1 MCMSIIFCNFAR
13 RIVCIV
19 KILAIILAVMT
30 WTVESK
36 NVVKGSGEIPTGAAA
51 TYTCTYQKGTVRKG
65 DVAVLLITGLQR
77 ETIQNVDVW
86 VKSNKT
92 AGAGVFT
99 VSADGTEIASKSGS
113 LKDWVGQYDNTNYH
127 RVNLWS
133 GSMTGKNEWTIRLS
147 GTENSLYI
155 DRYEITYQPAP
166 RYTVRLMNG
175 GTLMEELTE
184 TQGGAGVLLPLLKD
198 TAGWSFMGWCD
209 HEFWCTNT
217 MPEVTLGG
225 TRFYPD
231 TDMTLWAM
239 YVYEEGEKGAVTE
252 LADGDYLYVNTTNHT
267 ALSGTPNEGKMAFSA
282 VNAYDEQLYYTMVFT
297 PNRDTAYVT
306 HKQTNTP
313 IGYNLQAKMAA
324 VHSPW
329 SVYHNGEQTVLYT
342 TIGSKT
348 YVLWLSVQDIHD
360 QAYFYAGL
368 KLTSNI
374 ASATMMQ
381 LLYPA
386 GTEEPVYTCHP
397 ESGLGIELTEEGWNE
412 SEKEQVVQIGIYQLH
427 IKNGKKY
434 IKLSE

>member
-1 MCMSIIFCNFAR
+1 
-13 RIVCIV
+13 
-19 KILAIILAVMT
+19 MT

-36 NVVKGSGEIPTGAAA
+36 DVVKGSGEIPTGTAA
-51 TYTCTYQKGTVRKG
+51 TYTCSYQKGTVRKG
-65 DVAVLLITGLQR
+65 DVAVLQITGLQR

-99 VSADGTEIASKSGS
+99 MTADGAVLATKSGS
-113 LKDWVGQYDNTNYH
+113 LKEWVGQYDNTNYH

-133 GSMTGKNEWTIRLS
+133 GSMTNKDKWIINLS

-175 GTLMEELTE
+175 GTLMEEVTE

-217 MPEVTLGG
+217 MPDVALSG
-225 TRFYPD
+225 TRFYPN

-252 LADGDYLYVNTTNHT
+252 LSDGDYLYANTAAQNNT
-267 ALSGTPNEGKMAFSA
+267 ALAGTPNEGGMTYAPI
-282 VNAYDEQLYYTMVFT
+282 NAYDEQLYYTMVFSA
-297 PNRDTAYVT
+297 NRDTAYVT

-313 IGYNLQAKMAA
+313 IGYNSQAKMAA
-324 VHSPW
+324 VRSPW

-348 YVLWLSVQDIHD
+348 YVLWLNVFDKTQTY
-360 QAYFYAGL
+360 QYAGL
-368 KLTSNI
+368 YQTSNV

-397 ESGLGIELTEEGWNE
+397 ESGLGIELTEEGTNG
-412 SEKEQVVQIGIYQLH
+412 SSKEQVVQIGIYQLH

-434 IKLSE
+434 IKLNE

>member
-1 MCMSIIFCNFAR
+1 MSIIFCNFAR

-36 NVVKGSGEIPTGAAA
+36 DVVKGSGEIPTGTAA
-51 TYTCTYQKGTVRKG
+51 TYTCSYQKGTVRKG
-65 DVAVLLITGLQR
+65 DVAVLQITGLQR

-113 LKDWVGQYDNTNYH
+113 LKEWVGQYDNTNYH

-133 GSMTGKNEWTIRLS
+133 GSMTNKDKWIINLS

-175 GTLMEELTE
+175 GTLMEEVTE

-217 MPEVTLGG
+217 MPDVALSG
-225 TRFYPD
+225 TRFYPN

-252 LADGDYLYVNTTNHT
+252 LSDGDYLYANTAAQNNT
-267 ALSGTPNEGKMAFSA
+267 ALAGTPNEGGMTYAPI
-282 VNAYDEQLYYTMVFT
+282 NAYDEQLYYTMVFSA
-297 PNRDTAYVT
+297 NRDTAYVT

-313 IGYNLQAKMAA
+313 IGYNSQAKMAA
-324 VHSPW
+324 VRSPW

-348 YVLWLSVQDIHD
+348 YVLWLNVFNKTQTY
-360 QAYFYAGL
+360 QYAGL
-368 KLTSNI
+368 YQTSNV

-397 ESGLGIELTEEGWNE
+397 ESGLGIELTEEGTNG
-412 SEKEQVVQIGIYQLH
+412 SSKEQVVQIGIYQLH

-434 IKLSE
+434 IKLNE

>member
-1 MCMSIIFCNFAR
+1 
-13 RIVCIV
+13 
-19 KILAIILAVMT
+19 MT

-51 TYTCTYQKGTVRKG
+51 TYACTYQKGTVRAG
-65 DVAVLLITGLQR
+65 DEAELRLTGLER
-77 ETIQNVDVW
+77 ETIQSVDVW

-99 VSADGTEIASKSGS
+99 VSADRAAIASKSGS

-133 GSMTGKNEWTIRLS
+133 GSMINKDEWIIDLS

-175 GTLMEELTE
+175 GTLMEEVTE
-184 TQGGAGVLLPLLKD
+184 TQGGAGVLLPTLNDVDK
-198 TAGWSFMGWCD
+198 WSFMGWCD
-209 HEFWCTNT
+209 QEFWCTNT
-217 MPEVTLGG
+217 MPEVALGG
-225 TRFYPD
+225 TRFYPE
-231 TDMTLWAM
+231 TDRTLWAM

-252 LADGDYLYVNTTNHT
+252 LSDGDYLYVNTTNHT
-267 ALSGTPNEGKMAFSA
+267 ALSGTPNEEKMAFSA
-282 VNAYDEQLYYTMVFT
+282 VNAYDEQLYYTMVFSA
-297 PNRDTAYVT
+297 NRDTVYVT
-306 HKQTNTP
+306 HKLTNTP
-313 IGYNLQAKMAA
+313 IGYNAQAKMAA
-324 VHSPW
+324 VRSPW
-329 SVYHNGEQTVLYT
+329 RVYHNGEQTVLYT
-342 TIGSKT
+342 TIGAKT
-348 YVLWLSVQDIHD
+348 YVLWLNVQDIHD

-434 IKLSE
+434 IKLSK

>member
-1 MCMSIIFCNFAR
+1 MSIIFCNFAG

-51 TYTCTYQKGTVRKG
+51 TYTCSYQKGTVRKG
-65 DVAVLLITGLQR
+65 DVAVLQITGLQR

-133 GSMTGKNEWTIRLS
+133 GSMTNKDEWIIDLS

-155 DRYEITYQPAP
+155 DRYEITYQPTP

-175 GTLMEELTE
+175 GTLMEEVTE
-184 TQGGAGVLLPLLKD
+184 TQGGAGVLLAMLKD

-209 HEFWCTNT
+209 HEFWYSQT
-217 MPEVTLGG
+217 MPDVALGG

-239 YVYEEGEKGAVTE
+239 YVYEDGEKGAVTE
-252 LADGDYLYVNTTNHT
+252 LSDGDYLYVNKTNQT
-267 ALSGTPNEGKMAFSA
+267 ALAGIPIDGEMEFASI
-282 VNAYDEQLYYTMVFT
+282 NAYDEQLYYTMVFT

-313 IGYNLQAKMAA
+313 IGYNSQAKMAA
-324 VHSPW
+324 VRSQW

-348 YVLWLSVQDIHD
+348 YVLWLSVQDSYD
-360 QAYFYAGL
+360 VTYFYAGL
-368 KLTSNI
+368 YPTSNI

-397 ESGLGIELTEEGWNE
+397 ESGLGIELTDEGTNE
-412 SEKEQVVQIGIYQLH
+412 SGKEQVVQIGIYQLH